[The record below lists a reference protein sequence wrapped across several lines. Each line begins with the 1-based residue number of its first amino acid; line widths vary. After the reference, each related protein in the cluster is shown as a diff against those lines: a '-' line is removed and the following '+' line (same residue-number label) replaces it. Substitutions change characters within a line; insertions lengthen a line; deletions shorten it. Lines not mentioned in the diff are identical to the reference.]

1 MKKIYFAAALALAA
15 TASMSAK
22 ELTFYLNQT
31 EKVEPGKEITVSCLE
46 KRMETEE
53 GIMGMLDPHLYI
65 MGDVAGQVTATAE
78 CTSGQEI
85 QFCLGGQCKSAATV
99 TVTDNIKAGEMNN
112 MRFEYIF
119 TYPPVKFED
128 IPTVTTNISASYVGD
143 ESTLVSFT
151 IVMDK
156 GENAVSV
163 IGIDNDFRPVNG
175 GIEYSFEGTAD
186 VALYDL
192 SGKKVLG
199 AALSGQGTLS
209 TAGLPAGIYVYAV
222 NGCVSKSGKIAIK

>member
-31 EKVEPGKEITVSCLE
+31 EKVEPGKEITVNCLE
-46 KRMETEE
+46 KIMETEE
-53 GIMGMLDPHLYI
+53 GIMGLLDPHLYI
-65 MGDVAGQVTATAE
+65 MGDVAGQVTATVE

-85 QFCLGGQCKSAATV
+85 QFCLGGQCKSGKSV
-99 TVTDNIKAGEMNN
+99 TVSDNLEAGKMTNTL
-112 MRFEYIF
+112 FEYMF
-119 TYPPVKFED
+119 LGSPLKYED
-128 IPTVTTNISASYVGD
+128 IPVVTANVSANYVGD

-151 IVMDK
+151 ITLDK